1 MLTFSLCVVPLIKPF
16 ISDMSV
22 FLRLINLLAGGFVDL
37 PVIAAATSSSL
48 SLKDAVF
55 DGLKAGPFLG
65 EFLEVNADL
74 MLKAKSKS
82 GCRL

>member
-1 MLTFSLCVVPLIKPF
+1 MVPLIKEF
-16 ISDMSV
+16 TRDMSV
-22 FLRLINLLAGGFVDL
+22 FLRLINLLVGGFVDL
-37 PVIAAATSSSL
+37 SVIAAAASSSL

-82 GCRL
+82 VCRL